1 MPTMHRQFSGFA
13 AGLLVGAALTAG
25 AFVSGPVTAS
35 HADADAQEPSRAAST
50 SKVVFENA
58 RVRVKDVTFPPGV
71 TGMHTHDL
79 AHVGV
84 VIQGGTLEF
93 KYPDGK
99 SETAR
104 LEAGGVGFRDANV
117 THEPV
122 NPGKTPVRVIEV
134 ELK

>member
-1 MPTMHRQFSGFA
+1 MSRHVPGFLAGLA
-13 AGLLVGAALTAG
+13 AGIAVTIL
-25 AFVSGPVTAS
+25 AFVGGPLAASG
-35 HADADAQEPSRAAST
+35 AQQPPAGRAAAPASST
-50 SKVVFENA
+50 SKVVLENS

-79 AHVGV
+79 PHVGV

-93 KYPDGK
+93 RYPDGK

>member
-1 MPTMHRQFSGFA
+1 MPHMRTHVPGFL
-13 AGLLVGAALTAG
+13 AGLAAGAALTAV
-25 AFVSGPVTAS
+25 AFTGGPI
-35 HADADAQEPSRAAST
+35 AASGSEQT
-50 SKVVFENA
+50 AKPAAAASSSKIVLENS

-79 AHVGV
+79 PHVGV

-93 KYPDGK
+93 RYPDGK
-99 SETAR
+99 TETAT
-104 LEAGGVGFRDANV
+104 LEAGGVGFREANV

>member
-1 MPTMHRQFSGFA
+1 MTRHLAGFG
-13 AGLLVGAALTAG
+13 AGLLAGAALTAAAFAG
-25 AFVSGPVTAS
+25 APL
-35 HADADAQEPSRAAST
+35 DAREAAAPAQAAAKAQGT
-50 SKVVFENA
+50 SKIVLENA

-79 AHVGV
+79 PHVGI

-93 KYPDGK
+93 RYPDGK
-99 SETAR
+99 SETAK
-104 LEAGGVGFRDANV
+104 LEAGGVGFREANV